1 MNCKKSQKELY
12 KDIFTK
18 DLGQRLDEM
27 SDLQRKFY
35 WGFVLGG
42 IIAMIL
48 IVIFFG

>member
-1 MNCKKSQKELY
+1 MNSKKNQKELY

-27 SDLQRKFY
+27 SDFQRKFY
-35 WGFVLGG
+35 WGLVLGG

-48 IVIFFG
+48 IVIF